1 MKVSIG
7 VFGRFHAFN
16 LAAQLE
22 KQGAL
27 DWLITSYPKSVV
39 KRFDI
44 DLQRTKSL
52 SLYELLN
59 RINRQF
65 VSKFPG
71 RLDYRREIRD
81 LFAESMGNC
90 VPATSDIVTVWSG
103 VAGPAFRRASEI
115 GTLKILERG
124 SSHPKF
130 TQAIL
135 EEEYDLQG
143 IRGYVNPEKYN
154 DQSEYDEADYIVI
167 PSSFVKRTF
176 IDAGYD
182 SERLIVEP
190 YGVDLAEFP
199 FKPIDHKPFRFIYVG
214 AMSFR
219 KGVHYLLKAFSELKL
234 KGAELWLV
242 GGMHDEMKP
251 VFKKYEGLFRYI
263 GSQNQSDL
271 WKYYNQCD
279 AFCICSVEEGMAM
292 VQMQAMA
299 CGLPIICTT
308 NTGGEDL
315 CVEGESG
322 YVLPIRDVEA
332 LKERMLE
339 VHQHQAVCRD
349 MGRAARLEIQ
359 SNYAWEI
366 YGKRIHAAYT
376 VAINKKQKIKQ

>member
-1 MKVSIG
+1 MKVSVG
-7 VFGRFHAFN
+7 VYGRFHAFN

-27 DWLITSYPKSVV
+27 DLLITSYPMSVV
-39 KRFDI
+39 RRFNI
-44 DLQRTKSL
+44 DVERAKSL
-52 SLYELLN
+52 FLYEFLN
-59 RINRQF
+59 RTNRQF
-65 VSKFPG
+65 ISKLPG
-71 RLDYRREIRD
+71 SLDYRREIRD
-81 LFAESMGNC
+81 LFAKSLGNC
-90 VPATSDIVTVWSG
+90 IPASSDIVTVWSG
-103 VAGPAFRRASEI
+103 VAGPAFRRASRF
-115 GTLKILERG
+115 GALKILERG

-135 EEEYDLQG
+135 EEEYNLQG
-143 IRGYVNPEKYN
+143 IGGYINPEKYN
-154 DQSEYDEADYIVI
+154 DQSEYEEADYIVI

-176 IDAGYD
+176 IDAGFD
-182 SERLIVEP
+182 SNRLIVEP
-190 YGVDLAEFP
+190 YGVDLVEFP
-199 FKPIDHKPFRFIYVG
+199 FKPIAHKPFRFIYVG

-234 KGAELWLV
+234 KDAELWLV

-251 VFKKYEGLFRYI
+251 VFKKYEGSYRYI
-263 GSQNQSDL
+263 GPKNQSDL
-271 WKYYNQCD
+271 WKFYNQCD

-339 VHQHQAVCRD
+339 VYKNRAFCRD
-349 MGRAARLEIQ
+349 MGLVAKHEIQ
-359 SNYAWEI
+359 SRYKWEN
-366 YGKRIHAAYT
+366 YGKRIFSAY
-376 VAINKKQKIKQ
+376 AEAMNKKQKIDQ